1 MSERVPLGRYLDEG
15 PDDAA
20 LDRLWRERQLRKQ
33 RHRSWLPMGLAV
45 AAVAVVMVLV
55 WPRASGPL
63 ALVSGHMPGGVSS
76 TTERVAFDDGSVV
89 TLDSGARFAVK
100 HNDGEHF
107 DTVLEAGRVR
117 LSVTPGGPRR
127 WTIDCGIARVVVVG
141 TELVIDRKND
151 AVEVG
156 VTHGRVLVQSTHLEG
171 GEVAIGAGET
181 VRVTVSGTAKP
192 EVPAARPEPSFSE
205 PRNALATPSEPPAP
219 DREPTPDEPSRPA
232 PVEPAPTPP
241 PPSAAANL
249 PEPVPTPEAAPRLV
263 PPLPTP
269 RAPTTERVSPE
280 AVPREPK
287 PVPDSSPEPV
297 PDSGAEP
304 TPTPERPTAEPTP
317 GSLLDAADTAR
328 RSGDTPRAVA
338 LLEQFLTLAPN
349 DYRAPLAAFSLG
361 RLEADVLGRPAR
373 AAAAFERALP
383 RLPKALEADALAR
396 LALARNALGQR
407 EQARAAA
414 RHYLETHPD
423 GPRSAAMRALV
434 E

>member
-15 PDDAA
+15 PDEAA

-127 WTIDCGIARVVVVG
+127 WTIDCGIAKVIVVG

-171 GEVAIGAGET
+171 GEVAVGAGET
-181 VRVTVSGTAKP
+181 VRVPVSGTTKS
-192 EVPAARPEPSFSE
+192 EVPAT
-205 PRNALATPSEPPAP
+205 PRKALAAPSEPPAP
-219 DREPTPDEPSRPA
+219 SRESTPGEPRPA
-232 PVEPAPTPP
+232 PVEPVLAPT

-249 PEPVPTPEAAPRLV
+249 PAPTPAPEAVPRLV

-269 RAPTTERVSPE
+269 RAPTTGRMAPE
-280 AVPREPK
+280 VVPPEPK
-287 PVPDSSPEPV
+287 PVPDEGPEPV

-328 RSGDTPRAVA
+328 RSGDILRAVA

-349 DYRAPLAAFSLG
+349 DYRAPLAAFTLG

-414 RHYLETHPD
+414 RRYLETHPD